1 MALKDHILRG
11 REAVFFD
18 LDGTLLDSIGVWNA
32 TDETLIRFLA
42 GSAPSLAEIQRLRD
56 ETLDLFRDD
65 PAPYTRYCARLKEKY
80 QSPLSVAEIQ
90 DRRYAIARTYLEET
104 VDYKPGAAA
113 FLWALKRA
121 GYILALT
128 TTGRRWSIESYR
140 KVNKNI
146 LEKAP
151 LDRVFDR
158 IYTCEDVQNIKPD
171 PEIYRLALSD
181 LGLPAAR
188 CVVFEDSLAG
198 VRAAKGAGLAVAAVY
213 DRYSDPDR
221 DAINALA
228 DWRVDSFADLESEIK
243 EAQKI

>member
-1 MALKDHILRG
+1 MALKEDILRG
-11 REAVFFD
+11 KRAVLFD

-32 TDETLIRFLA
+32 TDETLIRLLA
-42 GSAPSLAEIQRLRD
+42 GEAPSLAEIQRFRD
-56 ETLDLFRDD
+56 ETLSLFRND
-65 PAPYTRYCARLKEKY
+65 PAPYLRYCARLKEKY
-80 QSPLSVAEIQ
+80 KSPLSVEQIQ
-90 DRRYAIARTYLEET
+90 TRRYAIARTYLEET

-113 FLWALKRA
+113 FLWELKRD
-121 GYILALT
+121 GYILVLT

-151 LDRVFDR
+151 LDRIFDR
-158 IYTCEDVQNIKPD
+158 VYTCEDVQNIKPD
-171 PEIYRLALSD
+171 PEIYRRALSD
-181 LGLPAAR
+181 LGLPAEQ

-213 DRYSDPDR
+213 DQYSDPDR

-228 DWRVDSFADLESEIK
+228 DWRVDSFAALENGGEK
-243 EAQKI
+243 P